1 MMMSFQGSLENL
13 LGDRADVVQFQK
25 VEGGIIVKENEFLF
39 VACIQ
44 PHVILHIFHNYA
56 FFVIWYFC

>member
-1 MMMSFQGSLENL
+1 M
-13 LGDRADVVQFQK
+13 VQFQK
-25 VEGGIIVKENEFLF
+25 VEGGVIVKENEFLF

-56 FFVIWYFC
+56 FSL